1 MKENIEE
8 NIEEN
13 ADLSPPTLTPDKPLY
28 VFMKELKEHTLKK
41 IKPKYDLILE
51 FINKSFNLELK
62 SLTHLKKYKLAKLDM
77 DNFEKI
83 LYDYKYKL
91 EGELSID
98 IDDIHVDVIKIL
110 SDCLS
115 SINYSIHSHREKS
128 EKTGK
133 IKIFITIINEPK
145 K

>member
-1 MKENIEE
+1 
-8 NIEEN
+8 
-13 ADLSPPTLTPDKPLY
+13 
-28 VFMKELKEHTLKK
+28 MKELKEHTLKK
-41 IKPKYDLILE
+41 IKPKYDLILD
-51 FINKSFNLELK
+51 FINKSFNLEIK
-62 SLTHLKKYKLAKLDM
+62 SLTYLKKYNLAKLDM

-98 IDDIHVDVIKIL
+98 IDDIHIDVVKIL

-115 SINYSIHSHREKS
+115 SIDYSIHSHREKN